1 MQSTRTDRKNEET
14 ILTMAAEQG
23 GEENDME
30 NNENIF
36 LVIKGAIA
44 AVAGMYSAAFGVVGC
59 LALVWVACMAV
70 DYISGSAAA
79 CKNGEWSSKVA
90 REGIY
95 HKGGMLLVVVVAAI
109 TDAAVHMAVES
120 IPSIGINYSAV
131 ILPVVL
137 VWYIF
142 TELGS
147 IVENAA
153 AMGANVP
160 EKLVKLLAAG
170 KAAVEKGG
178 AETVI
183 DAALGGA
190 SGQSGKNALEKLD
203 YDELVELACQMGLT
217 VKDGESRAEL
227 LSEIIKCAVEHESKQ

>member
-1 MQSTRTDRKNEET
+1 M
-14 ILTMAAEQG
+14 
-23 GEENDME
+23 
-30 NNENIF
+30 
-36 LVIKGAIA
+36 
-44 AVAGMYSAAFGVVGC
+44 GVVGC

-170 KAAVEKGG
+170 KAAVESEN
-178 AETVI
+178 ADTVVK
-183 DAALGGA
+183 AALTL
-190 SGQSGKNALEKLD
+190 GKNGKTLLEEMD
-203 YDELVELACQMGLT
+203 YDELVEMACQMGLT
-217 VKDGESRAEL
+217 VKEGESRAEL

>member
-1 MQSTRTDRKNEET
+1 MQNTRTDRECEET

-30 NNENIF
+30 NNDNIF
-36 LVIKGAIA
+36 LIIKGAIA

-59 LALVWVACMAV
+59 LSLVWVACMAV
-70 DYISGSAAA
+70 DYVSGSAAA
-79 CKNGEWSSKVA
+79 CKNGEWSSAVA
-90 REGIY
+90 REGIF
-95 HKGGMLLVVVVAAI
+95 HKGGMLLVVLVAAI
-109 TDAAVHMAVES
+109 TDAAVRLAVQS
-120 IPSIGINYSAV
+120 IPNIGIEYSAV

-170 KAAVEKGG
+170 KAAVESES
-178 AETVI
+178 ADTVVK
-183 DAALGGA
+183 AALTLGK
-190 SGQSGKNALEKLD
+190 SGKTLLEEMD

-217 VKDGESRAEL
+217 VKDGESRADL

>member
-1 MQSTRTDRKNEET
+1 
-14 ILTMAAEQG
+14 
-23 GEENDME
+23 ME

-109 TDAAVHMAVES
+109 TDAAVRMAVES

-170 KAAVEKGG
+170 KAAVEKDG

-183 DAALGGA
+183 DAALGGV

-217 VKDGESRAEL
+217 VKDGESRADL
-227 LSEIIKCAVEHESKQ
+227 LGEIIKCAVEHGEKQ

>member
-1 MQSTRTDRKNEET
+1 
-14 ILTMAAEQG
+14 
-23 GEENDME
+23 ME
-30 NNENIF
+30 NNDNIF

-70 DYISGSAAA
+70 DYISGTAAA
-79 CKNGEWSSKVA
+79 CKDGEWSSAVA

-95 HKGGMLLVVVVAAI
+95 HKGGMILVVLVAAL
-109 TDAAVHMAVES
+109 TDMAVRMAVES
-120 IPSIGINYSAV
+120 IPGIGIDYKAL
-131 ILPVVL
+131 IMPVVL

-170 KAAVEKGG
+170 KAAVESES
-178 AETVI
+178 ADTVVK
-183 DAALGGA
+183 AALTM
-190 SGQSGKNALEKLD
+190 GKNGKTLLEEMD

-217 VKDGESRAEL
+217 VKDGESRDEL
-227 LSEIIKCAVEHESKQ
+227 MSKIIKCAVEHESKQ

>member
-1 MQSTRTDRKNEET
+1 
-14 ILTMAAEQG
+14 
-23 GEENDME
+23 ME

-36 LVIKGAIA
+36 LAIKGAIA

-95 HKGGMLLVVVVAAI
+95 HKGGMFLVVVVAAI

-120 IPSIGINYSAV
+120 IPSIGYSAV

-178 AETVI
+178 AETII
-183 DAALGGA
+183 DAALGGV
-190 SGQSGKNALEKLD
+190 SGQCGKNALEKLD

-217 VKDGESRAEL
+217 VKDGESRAKL

>member
-1 MQSTRTDRKNEET
+1 
-14 ILTMAAEQG
+14 
-23 GEENDME
+23 ME
-30 NNENIF
+30 NNDNIF
-36 LVIKGAIA
+36 LIIKGAIA

-79 CKNGEWSSKVA
+79 CKNGEWSSAVA
-90 REGIY
+90 REGIF
-95 HKGGMLLVVVVAAI
+95 HKGGMLLVVLVAAI
-109 TDAAVHMAVES
+109 TDAAVRLAVQS
-120 IPSIGINYSAV
+120 IPNIGIEYSAV

-170 KAAVEKGG
+170 KAAVESES
-178 AETVI
+178 ADTVVK
-183 DAALGGA
+183 AALTLGK
-190 SGQSGKNALEKLD
+190 SGKTLLEEMD

-217 VKDGESRAEL
+217 VKDGESRADL

>member
-95 HKGGMLLVVVVAAI
+95 HKGGMFLVVVVAAI
-109 TDAAVHMAVES
+109 TDAAVRMAVES

-170 KAAVEKGG
+170 KAAVESESADSVVK
-178 AETVI
+178 
-183 DAALGGA
+183 AALTLGK
-190 SGQSGKNALEKLD
+190 SGKTLLEEMD

-217 VKDGESRAEL
+217 VKDGDSRAEL

>member
-1 MQSTRTDRKNEET
+1 
-14 ILTMAAEQG
+14 
-23 GEENDME
+23 ME

-44 AVAGMYSAAFGVVGC
+44 ALAGMYSAAFGVVGC

-170 KAAVEKGG
+170 KAAVESES
-178 AETVI
+178 ADTVVK
-183 DAALGGA
+183 AALTL
-190 SGQSGKNALEKLD
+190 GKNGKTLLEEMD

>member
-1 MQSTRTDRKNEET
+1 
-14 ILTMAAEQG
+14 
-23 GEENDME
+23 ME
-30 NNENIF
+30 NNDNIF
-36 LVIKGAIA
+36 LVVKGAIA

-79 CKNGEWSSKVA
+79 CKNGEWSSTVA

-95 HKGGMLLVVVVAAI
+95 HKGGMILVVLVAAI
-109 TDAAVHMAVES
+109 TDAAVRMAVQS
-120 IPSIGINYSAV
+120 IPNIGIEYSAV

-170 KAAVEKGG
+170 KAAVEKDG
-178 AETVI
+178 AETIVN
-183 DAALGGA
+183 AALTTTKT
-190 SGQSGKNALEKLD
+190 GKTVLEEMD
-203 YDELVELACQMGLT
+203 YDELVELACQMGLK
-217 VKDGESRAEL
+217 VKDGESRADL
-227 LSEIIKCAVEHESKQ
+227 LSKIIKHAVEHSEKQ

>member
-1 MQSTRTDRKNEET
+1 MQNTWTDCECEET

-23 GEENDME
+23 GEENNME

-70 DYISGSAAA
+70 DYVSGSAAA

-95 HKGGMLLVVVVAAI
+95 HKGGMFLVVVVAAI

-170 KAAVEKGG
+170 KAAVESES
-178 AETVI
+178 ADTVVK
-183 DAALGGA
+183 AALTMGK
-190 SGQSGKNALEKLD
+190 SGKTLLEEMD

>member
-1 MQSTRTDRKNEET
+1 
-14 ILTMAAEQG
+14 
-23 GEENDME
+23 
-30 NNENIF
+30 
-36 LVIKGAIA
+36 
-44 AVAGMYSAAFGVVGC
+44 
-59 LALVWVACMAV
+59 
-70 DYISGSAAA
+70 
-79 CKNGEWSSKVA
+79 
-90 REGIY
+90 
-95 HKGGMLLVVVVAAI
+95 MLLVVVVAAI

-170 KAAVEKGG
+170 KAAVEKDGT
-178 AETVI
+178 ETVI

-190 SGQSGKNALEKLD
+190 SGRSGKNALEKLD

>member
-1 MQSTRTDRKNEET
+1 
-14 ILTMAAEQG
+14 
-23 GEENDME
+23 
-30 NNENIF
+30 
-36 LVIKGAIA
+36 
-44 AVAGMYSAAFGVVGC
+44 
-59 LALVWVACMAV
+59 
-70 DYISGSAAA
+70 
-79 CKNGEWSSKVA
+79 
-90 REGIY
+90 
-95 HKGGMLLVVVVAAI
+95 
-109 TDAAVHMAVES
+109 MAVES

-170 KAAVEKGG
+170 KAAVEKDG

-203 YDELVELACQMGLT
+203 YD
-217 VKDGESRAEL
+217 
-227 LSEIIKCAVEHESKQ
+227 

>member
-1 MQSTRTDRKNEET
+1 MPNTRTDRECEET

-70 DYISGSAAA
+70 DYVSGSAAA

-95 HKGGMLLVVVVAAI
+95 HKGGMFLVVVVAAI

-170 KAAVEKGG
+170 KAAVESES
-178 AETVI
+178 ADTVVK
-183 DAALGGA
+183 AALTLGK
-190 SGQSGKNALEKLD
+190 SGKTLLEEMD

>member
-1 MQSTRTDRKNEET
+1 
-14 ILTMAAEQG
+14 
-23 GEENDME
+23 ME
-30 NNENIF
+30 NNYNIF

-59 LALVWVACMAV
+59 LALAWVACMAV

-79 CKNGEWSSKVA
+79 CKNGEWSSAVA

-95 HKGGMLLVVVVAAI
+95 HKGGMFLVVIVAAI
-109 TDAAVHMAVES
+109 TDTAVRMAVES
-120 IPSIGINYSAV
+120 IPNIGIDYKALV
-131 ILPVVL
+131 LPVVL

-147 IVENAA
+147 IVENAS

-170 KAAVEKGG
+170 KAAIESS
-178 AETVI
+178 AADTVI
-183 DAALGGA
+183 NAALTK
-190 SGQSGKNALEKLD
+190 SGFTNTVLE
-203 YDELVELACQMGLT
+203 ELTTEQLEDLAVELGVEVKNGTGRDGLLKKIVDFA
-217 VKDGESRAEL
+217 VKN
-227 LSEIIKCAVEHESKQ
+227 SK

>member
-1 MQSTRTDRKNEET
+1 
-14 ILTMAAEQG
+14 
-23 GEENDME
+23 ME

-95 HKGGMLLVVVVAAI
+95 HKGGMFLVVVVAAI
-109 TDAAVHMAVES
+109 TDAAVRMAVES
-120 IPSIGINYSAV
+120 IPSIGIDYKAV

-170 KAAVEKGG
+170 KAAVEKDG
-178 AETVI
+178 AQTVI
-183 DAALGGA
+183 DAALTINA
-190 SGQSGKNALEKLD
+190 KSGKTVLEEME

-217 VKDGESRAEL
+217 VKDGESRADL
-227 LSEIIKCAVEHESKQ
+227 LSGIIKHAVEHGEKQ

>member
-1 MQSTRTDRKNEET
+1 
-14 ILTMAAEQG
+14 
-23 GEENDME
+23 ME

-170 KAAVEKGG
+170 KAAVESEN
-178 AETVI
+178 ADTVVK
-183 DAALGGA
+183 AAMTLGK
-190 SGQSGKNALEKLD
+190 SGKTLLEEMD

-217 VKDGESRAEL
+217 VKDGDSRAEL

>member
-1 MQSTRTDRKNEET
+1 
-14 ILTMAAEQG
+14 
-23 GEENDME
+23 ME
-30 NNENIF
+30 NNDNIF

-70 DYISGSAAA
+70 DYISGTAAA
-79 CKNGEWSSKVA
+79 CKDGEWSSAVA

-95 HKGGMLLVVVVAAI
+95 HKGGMILVVLVAAL
-109 TDAAVHMAVES
+109 TGMAVES
-120 IPSIGINYSAV
+120 IPGIGIDYKAL
-131 ILPVVL
+131 IMPVVL

-170 KAAVEKGG
+170 KAAVEKDG

-183 DAALGGA
+183 NAALTIN
-190 SGQSGKNALEKLD
+190 SKSGKTVLEEMD

-217 VKDGESRAEL
+217 VKDGESLEEL